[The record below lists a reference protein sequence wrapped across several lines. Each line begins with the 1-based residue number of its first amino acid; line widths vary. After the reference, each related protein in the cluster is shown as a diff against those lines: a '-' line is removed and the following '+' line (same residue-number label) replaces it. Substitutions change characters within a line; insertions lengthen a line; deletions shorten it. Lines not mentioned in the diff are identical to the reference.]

1 MLVKSAAGF
10 PHETGGTQRIPALP
24 NTTKTGNS
32 SAFGAVPAESG
43 RIGFCQ
49 PMKTTIENN
58 RI

>member
-32 SAFGAVPAESG
+32 SAFGAGGIGPDRILPAH
-43 RIGFCQ
+43 
-49 PMKTTIENN
+49 ENDD
-58 RI
+58 